1 MNLFDIKENL
11 KFDDKFSNLSRRLK
25 KNSLI
30 SYWYDCFAEDLYFEN
45 LNDTNISGLFDD
57 DNNEYIHHLPEEVL
71 VSDFFRNDFWNRRK
85 DDLHE
90 RAKRI
95 ALCSKFWSGDYYCFQ
110 GVKDLK
116 KVNLCRDRFCD
127 NCQNTLAVQRSDKYE
142 GVLMKIAE
150 DHDVFH
156 VVLTVPNV
164 SLNDLSRCL
173 DKMFSCYQR
182 LCQFLDGRKKVHN
195 VDFSKLG
202 YLGSVRAL
210 EITKN
215 SETGRFHPH
224 FHCIFV
230 CKKGT
235 KIQNFRTNVNL
246 YSFKKYNSH
255 IRRGSVASNEPQRYF
270 SDFEI
275 LLQKVWRLL
284 YDGYEINY
292 SNIDELK
299 IGYSCMI
306 ENARGRYKE
315 VFKYATKG
323 LLSADPNKS
332 PVAQYADFV
341 LLFVA
346 LYRRRLLQG
355 YGCLYRMKF
364 ENKIDL
370 SDNGDDIYLEVVK
383 ELHKLENPIAFYDD
397 LQYISDNIGNKN
409 ITYIS
414 RKSVASLGANDET

>member
-1 MNLFDIKENL
+1 MNLFDIKE
-11 KFDDKFSNLSRRLK
+11 KFNFNDNFNKLSRRIK
-25 KNSLI
+25 KNNLI
-30 SYWYDCFAEDLYFEN
+30 SFWYDCFAEDLYFEN
-45 LNDTNISGLFDD
+45 LNDVDISGLFDD
-57 DNNEYIHHLPEEVL
+57 TNDYIHHLPEEVL
-71 VSDFFRNDFWNRRK
+71 NSDFFRNDFWNRRK

-90 RAKRI
+90 RGKRI
-95 ALCSKFWSGDYYCFQ
+95 AQCSRYWSGDYYRLQ

-142 GVLMKIAE
+142 KVLMRFA
-150 DHDVFH
+150 DDYDLYH

-164 SLNDLSRCL
+164 KLSDLSRCL
-173 DKMFSCYQR
+173 DKMFSSYQR
-182 LCQFLDGRKKVHN
+182 LCQFLDGRKSVRH

-202 YLGSVRAL
+202 YLGSIRAL

-224 FHCIFV
+224 FHCIFL
-230 CKKGT
+230 CEKGR
-235 KIQNFRTNVNL
+235 KVQNLRPNVNL

-255 IRRGSVASNEPQRYF
+255 IRRGSVVSNAPQRYF

-284 YDGYEINY
+284 YDGYEVNY
-292 SNIDELK
+292 SNIQEMKL
-299 IGYSCMI
+299 GYSCMI

-323 LLSADPNKS
+323 LLSADPGKS
-332 PVAQYADFV
+332 PVAQYGDFV

-355 YGCLYRMKF
+355 YGKFYRMQF
-364 ENKIDL
+364 DNDIDL
-370 SDNGDDIYLEVVK
+370 SVDDIYLEMVK
-383 ELHKLENPIAFYDD
+383 ELHKLEIPIAFYEN
-397 LQYISDNIGNKN
+397 LQEIEKN
-409 ITYIS
+409 MENGQSAVRYVS
-414 RKSVASLGANDET
+414 RKSIARLGSDDET